1 MISVALFFAGV
12 ALFLSSAGT
21 AEYNVV
27 APSAEVDQVNVSMRL
42 SEVATRMS
50 SSPEIQTKLASWDGY
65 RFVKLA

>member
-27 APSAEVDQVNVSMRL
+27 APSVDADQVNISMRL
-42 SEVATRMS
+42 SALAEMTS
-50 SSPEIQTKLASWDGY
+50 STDIKTKLASWDGY
-65 RFVKLA
+65 ISVKLT